1 MPCSPAALMEMG
13 RWHPEG
19 EFCRWGLKVVSPGK
33 TMDGVKMLRQN
44 SLSDRWGRKENRKSL
59 TARGK

>member
-1 MPCSPAALMEMG
+1 MEMG